1 MNFQDPILKRI
12 IYHTLTIFNIPQ
24 KVPKTDIYVE
34 NIKIL
39 IFSQIL
45 IFPFHFWKIWE
56 LLLE

>member
-45 IFPFHFWKIWE
+45 IFPFHF
-56 LLLE
+56 